1 MIKKVGKKVKKDF
14 SIVLFLFLEDFNKL
28 TSVIITKGY
37 KKELSCSTMGQN
49 LKKLAKILK
58 SIFFFSKN
66 YFFLKIII
74 TDPKMNNY
82 KSLEREIDI

>member
-1 MIKKVGKKVKKDF
+1 MIKKVEKSVKKDF

-28 TSVIITKGY
+28 TSIIITIGY

-58 SIFFFSKN
+58 SIFFSKN
-66 YFFLKIII
+66 YFFPKIII

-82 KSLEREIDI
+82 KSSEREIHI